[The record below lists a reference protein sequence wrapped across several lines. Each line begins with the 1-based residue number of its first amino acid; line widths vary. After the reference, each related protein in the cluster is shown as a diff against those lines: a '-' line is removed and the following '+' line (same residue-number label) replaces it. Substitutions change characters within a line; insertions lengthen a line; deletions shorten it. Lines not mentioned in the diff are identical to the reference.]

1 MRKEN
6 IMSET
11 ELELKP
17 CPFCGG
23 KAEIQ
28 YGACDYNV
36 YQVVCHNEQDCC
48 NAMNG
53 WSDTP
58 EEAAEQWNRRADT
71 NDP

>member
-1 MRKEN
+1 
-6 IMSET
+6 MSEIK
-11 ELELKP
+11 LKP

-36 YQVVCHNEQDCC
+36 YQAVCKGQNC

-71 NDP
+71 DEH